1 MEKNAGR
8 DQKWQE
14 HHQRR
19 QEKSHIATLVQL
31 RFTPDFFIAGAPKA
45 GTDALYYAL
54 DQHPQIYMSPLKEPC
69 YFSAEIRV
77 EHFEPGLRERMKKEE
92 DSVREFIHG
101 PMTEKRFGGIV
112 SEWDDYLRLF
122 AHVKEERAVGE
133 GSVCYLWSRT
143 AAAAIA
149 SRLPKAR
156 IIIVLMDPAER
167 AFAQYLKSVSDGT
180 AAHSFGQHLD
190 ACFHRTGEYLGVLHP
205 FLEFGMYA
213 EQVRRYMDA
222 FPAAQLHI
230 SLLEESER
238 DPRGWFSGILEF
250 LGVDAGFVPQEGR
263 GHYHPN
269 VPKFVRVSQRLQARG
284 VWKALGQC
292 VPKGLQPAVKR
303 LLYRQTESIAMAAED
318 RARLVEYYG
327 ADIQALQRLLKK
339 DLSQWLRV

>member
-1 MEKNAGR
+1 
-8 DQKWQE
+8 
-14 HHQRR
+14 
-19 QEKSHIATLVQL
+19 L

-69 YFSAEIRV
+69 FFSSEIRV
-77 EHFEPGLRERMKKEE
+77 EHFEPGLRERMKNEA

-101 PMTEKRFGGIV
+101 PMTERRFGGIV

-122 AHVKEERAVGE
+122 AHVKDQKAVGE

-180 AAHSFGQHLD
+180 AAHSFSQHLD
-190 ACFHRTGEYLGVLHP
+190 ACFRRTDGYLGVLHP

-213 EQVRRYMDA
+213 RQVRRYTNV
-222 FPAAQLHI
+222 FPADQIHI
-230 SLLEESER
+230 SLFDETLR
-238 DPRGWFSGILEF
+238 DPRVWFSGILEF
-250 LGVDAGFVPQEGR
+250 LGVDPTFVPEEVR

-269 VPKFVRVSQRLQARG
+269 LPRFVRVSQTLQARG
-284 VWKALGQC
+284 LWKKLGQRI
-292 VPKGLQPAVKR
+292 PKGLQPAVKR
-303 LLYRQTESIAMAAED
+303 LLYRQTELITMQAED

-327 ADIQALQRLLKK
+327 SDIEELQRLLKK
-339 DLSQWLRV
+339 DLSHWLRV